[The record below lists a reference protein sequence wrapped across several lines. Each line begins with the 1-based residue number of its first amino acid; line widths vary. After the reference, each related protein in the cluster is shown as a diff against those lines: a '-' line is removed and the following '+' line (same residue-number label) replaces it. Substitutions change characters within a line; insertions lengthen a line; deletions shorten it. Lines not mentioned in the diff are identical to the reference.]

1 MLDIKAFNV
10 LNYAW
15 LIQPVLILQERGY
28 NIMLQRIREERRR
41 QDMTQADLAIAS
53 GVSRA
58 TIAQLESGDHSN
70 VTLNTLSSLADAL
83 GVSVAYLV
91 G

>member
-1 MLDIKAFNV
+1 
-10 LNYAW
+10 
-15 LIQPVLILQERGY
+15 
-28 NIMLQRIREERRR
+28 MLQRIREERRR